1 MIEALQFE
9 FMRNA
14 ILAGLLASIACGLIG
29 SLIVVNRISFL
40 AGGIAHGA
48 YGGIGLALFLSWPLL
63 PTTLAFSVGLA
74 LAMGW
79 FTRRHGE
86 RADTAIGVLW
96 AVGMASGV
104 ILAELR
110 PGYSV
115 DLLSYLFG
123 SLLAV
128 SQADL
133 AGMAVLDGLILAVVL
148 GTYRLLVGMSFD
160 PEYTR
165 SRGVHVE
172 ALHYVMLALVA
183 LSVVVLLRVA
193 GLILVLALLTI
204 PPSVA
209 EKFSGSLGRMMLLSC
224 GLSAA
229 FALAGLAL
237 SYWLNLASG
246 AAIIVVGAAAYAVS
260 PLLQRMLHRAARS
273 TGDVRDAPPADP

>member
-1 MIEALQFE
+1 MIEALQFD

-14 ILAGLLASIACGLIG
+14 IMAGLLASIACGLIG
-29 SLIVVNRISFL
+29 SLVVVNRISFL

-48 YGGIGLALFLSWPLL
+48 YGGIGLALFMAWPLM
-63 PTTLAFSVGLA
+63 PTTLAFSVALA
-74 LAMGW
+74 LGMGW
-79 FTRRHGE
+79 LTRRRQQ

-96 AVGMASGV
+96 AVGMATGV

-128 SQADL
+128 SRSDL
-133 AGMAVLDGLILAVVL
+133 AGMALLDAVILLIVL
-148 GTYRLLVGMSFD
+148 GLYRPLVAMSYD
-160 PEYTR
+160 LEYAR
-165 SRGVHVE
+165 SRGVKVE
-172 ALHYVMLALVA
+172 LLYYLMLGLVA

-209 EKFSGSLGRMMLLSC
+209 ERFSASLGLMMLLSC
-224 GLSAA
+224 LLSAA
-229 FALAGLAL
+229 FALIGLAL
-237 SYWLNLASG
+237 SYALNLASG
-246 AAIIVVGAAAYAVS
+246 AAIIVVGALAYALS
-260 PLLQRMLHRAARS
+260 PLLRYAGVGTR
-273 TGDVRDAPPADP
+273 

>member
-14 ILAGLLASIACGLIG
+14 VLAGLLASIACGLIG

-48 YGGIGLALFLSWPLL
+48 YGGIGLALFLAWPLL

-79 FTRRHGE
+79 FTRRRGQ

-96 AVGMASGV
+96 AVGMAAGV

-133 AGMAVLDGLILAVVL
+133 IGMAILDGTILAVVL
-148 GTYRLLVGMSFD
+148 GTYRLLVGMSYD
-160 PEYTR
+160 PEFTR
-165 SRGVHVE
+165 SRGVRVE
-172 ALHYVMLALVA
+172 ALHYVMLGLVA

-209 EKFSGSLGRMMLLSC
+209 EGFSPSLGRMMVLSC
-224 GLSAA
+224 LLSAA

-237 SYWLNLASG
+237 SYWLNLASS
-246 AAIIVVGAAAYAVS
+246 AAIIVVGAAAYAAS
-260 PLLQRMLHRAARS
+260 PLVRRVFHLATGAR
-273 TGDVRDAPPADP
+273 GNG